1 MKLAAA
7 AVRSMDGQKRLE
19 YLKVPPV
26 AGLRSIN
33 APVSNYFVMIIV
45 TCPATMPDPTPD
57 TNNLE
62 RAIRSKIIDGSPM
75 E

>member
-45 TCPATMPDPTPD
+45 TCPATMPTPD